1 MTTPTTSLVVQ
12 LYPTLCNP
20 MDCSPPGSSAH
31 GILQARVL
39 EWSASFLLQGIFP
52 TQGLNLDLPHCR
64 QTLFPLSH
72 QGCSK
77 GLDSLWEDPDSDW
90 PHPFRSAAQT
100 PLPTGAS
107 DLDPRFSILP
117 FKGEAVILF
126 LFLPLSLS

>member
-1 MTTPTTSLVVQ
+1 MLIACAQPLQSC
-12 LYPTLCNP
+12 PALCDP
-20 MDCSPPGSSAH
+20 MECRQPGSSAH

-52 TQGLNLDLPHCR
+52 TQGLNLGLPHCR
-64 QTLFPLSH
+64 QTLYRLSH

-77 GLDSLWEDPDSDW
+77 GLDSLWKDLDSDW
-90 PHPFRSAAQT
+90 LHPFRSAAQT

-117 FKGEAVILF
+117 LKGEAVILF